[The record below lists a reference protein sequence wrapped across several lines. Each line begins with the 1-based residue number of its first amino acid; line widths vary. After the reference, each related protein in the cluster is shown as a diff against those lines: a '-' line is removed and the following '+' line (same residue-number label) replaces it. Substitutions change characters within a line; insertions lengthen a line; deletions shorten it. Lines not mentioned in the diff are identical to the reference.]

1 MDLDVAV
8 NVSAQQL
15 DHKNFAESITSALE
29 EAGVSASSL
38 ILELTESTFLHAS
51 PLTLQSLARLSDL
64 GVRWS
69 LDDFGTG
76 YSSFAYLNQF
86 SLDRLKI
93 DKSFVNDLAID
104 PKARSIVRAMINLGH
119 NLDMRVIAE
128 GVETQQQLDVLR
140 ELDCEYFQ
148 GFLKSSAVTP
158 GSVIEM
164 AHST

>member
-148 GFLKSSAVTP
+148 GFLKSTAVTP